1 MNEAQEQKQLLN
13 WVKIQYPNLL
23 YTEDLGG
30 IKLTIGQAVQVK
42 KSRARRGH
50 PDLMFQKVFKDS
62 YGQVIFCGLA
72 IEFKRK
78 GEQIVKKDGELRKNT
93 HLKEQYDYL
102 LALRKESWFTCFAVG
117 FLEAQDII
125 KTYMSNDIDQLDA
138 LYRIIFPDGKLN
150 LA

>member
-1 MNEAQEQKQLLN
+1 MTEKQEQKQLLN

-50 PDLMFQKVFKDS
+50 PDLMFQKIFNA
-62 YGQVIFCGLA
+62 YGGIAFCGLA

-78 GEQIVKKDGELRKNT
+78 CEKIKKQDGELRKNP

-102 LALRKESWFTCFAVG
+102 LDLRKEGWFTCFAVG
-117 FLEAQDII
+117 FLEAQRII
-125 KTYMSNDIDQLDA
+125 KAYVSDDLDQLNAVSVD
-138 LYRIIFPDGKLN
+138 IFPSLDK
-150 LA
+150 

>member
-1 MNEAQEQKQLLN
+1 MTEKQEQKQLLN

-50 PDLMFQKVFKDS
+50 PDLMFQKLFKDS
-62 YGQVIFCGLA
+62 YGQILFCGLA
-72 IEFKRK
+72 LEFKRK
-78 GEQIVKKDGELRKNT
+78 GEPIIKRDGELRKNP

-102 LALRKESWFTCFAVG
+102 LALREEGWFSCFAVG
-117 FLEAQDII
+117 FLEAQSII
-125 KTYMSNDIDQLDA
+125 KTYMSNDIDRLDM
-138 LYRIIFPDGKLN
+138 LHRNIFPSTK
-150 LA
+150 